1 MPQRQYDKATA
12 QALMQL
18 AYPEYENLP
27 SAPYIENEK
36 KKRKNLTS
44 LLSNV
49 MVQPGIYYAV
59 RARERCAAAGTRT
72 DTASNNAGGD
82 TTRPGSDAGGSVWA
96 GAAGTG

>member
-27 SAPYIENEK
+27 SAPYIENETK
-36 KKRKNLTS
+36 TCQNLTS

-49 MVQPGIYYAV
+49 MV
-59 RARERCAAAGTRT
+59 
-72 DTASNNAGGD
+72 
-82 TTRPGSDAGGSVWA
+82 
-96 GAAGTG
+96 